1 MAAGY
6 LCDAGDSLPGAY
18 LITDLVT
25 GDTAAWCGA
34 HFADLCAAVTRAAE
48 AEIAAEPETVVAQD
62 VDSPVDGEPPAPPPG
77 NSADVPHV
85 GGLAIDEPRG
95 FSDETVEPAMTDG
108 PMVNPSPEVVIGGAP
123 KDEPAHR
130 ERTKHKLAQRPDSA
144 KTSAE
149 TIPEPGPPRR

>member
-25 GDTAAWCGA
+25 GDTAAWCSA

-48 AEIAAEPETVVAQD
+48 DEIAAEPETVTPQD
-62 VDSPVDGEPPAPPPG
+62 VDDPGDDG
-77 NSADVPHV
+77 
-85 GGLAIDEPRG
+85 PRG
-95 FSDETVEPAMTDG
+95 FSDATVARAMTDG
-108 PMVNPSPEVVIGGAP
+108 PLSPADADAAAAAAEARVQ
-123 KDEPAHR
+123 AHQA
-130 ERTKHKLAQRPDSA
+130 RTRRKLAERPDSA